1 MNANLSDPAARV
13 GLAALYRDTLF
24 NDVLPFWLRHGLD
37 REHGG
42 ILTCLDRDGSV
53 FDTDKSVWFQG
64 RAAWMF
70 ATVANTLA
78 SSPSPPSGERA
89 GVRGQGQLAPTNAPA
104 LPSLPPHP
112 QSLSPDG
119 GEGSPKRADLL
130 AASRACI
137 EFLRAHCAAPDG
149 KLYFTVTREGQPLRM
164 RRYVYSE
171 SFAAIANAAYAKA
184 TGDARA
190 AEGAVKFF
198 ATYLHHSFTP
208 GVMPPKFEATRPM
221 KGIGPHMIGIA
232 TAQELRANLGD
243 VTVGGRTC
251 TEWIDRSIAEIEQDF
266 LKPEH
271 RALLEV
277 VAPDGNVIDHHEGR
291 TLNPGHAIEC
301 AWFVMHEGALRGDNK
316 LIQLGTTILDWMWTR
331 GWDEEYGGLL
341 YFTDLFGKPV
351 QEYWHDMKFWWPHN
365 EAIIATLLAWQ
376 LTGEPRY
383 AEMHRLVHDWS
394 FKHFPDPE
402 HGEWF
407 GYLHRDGRLSSH
419 AKGTIYK
426 GPFHL
431 PRMLWYCWQRL
442 EQAESPA

>member
-1 MNANLSDPAARV
+1 MSAGLSTPEGRAK
-13 GLAALYRDTLF
+13 LAALYRDTLL
-24 NDVLPFWLRHGLD
+24 NDVMPFWLRHGLD

-42 ILTCLDRDGSV
+42 ILTCLDRDGSIV
-53 FDTDKSVWFQG
+53 DTDKSVWFQG
-64 RAAWMF
+64 RAGWMC
-70 ATVANTLA
+70 ATVGQCV
-78 SSPSPPSGERA
+78 PP
-89 GVRGQGQLAPTNAPA
+89 
-104 LPSLPPHP
+104 
-112 QSLSPDG
+112 
-119 GEGSPKRADLL
+119 DLL
-130 AASRACI
+130 TETPAQAESGNQKDGRDAPSYLAAARSCI
-137 EFLRAHCAAPDG
+137 EFLRAHCGAPDG
-149 KLYFTVTREGQPLRM
+149 KLYFTVTREGRPLRM

-190 AEGAVKFF
+190 AEDAVKLF

-221 KGIGPHMIGIA
+221 KGIGPHMIGIV

-251 TEWIDRSIAEIEQDF
+251 TEWIDASIAEIERDF

-277 VAPDGNVIDHHEGR
+277 VAPDGSVIDHQEGR
-291 TLNPGHAIEC
+291 TLNPGHALEC
-301 AWFVMHEGALRGDNK
+301 AWFVMLEGELRRDKK
-316 LIQLGTTILDWMWTR
+316 LIQLGATILDWMWAR
-331 GWDEEYGGLL
+331 GWDAEHGGLL
-341 YFTDLFGKPV
+341 YFTDLLGKPV

-365 EAIIATLLAWQ
+365 EAITATLLAWQ

-383 AEMHRLVHDWS
+383 AAMHALVHDWS
-394 FKHFPDPE
+394 FKHFPDPS

-407 GYLHRDGRLSSH
+407 GYLHRDGRISSR
-419 AKGTIYK
+419 AKGTLYK

-442 EQAESPA
+442 EQAQSSRAET